1 MMRETDQ
8 DDRLIYSRSVPTT
21 EQSYTKQNH
30 RIQLKKEILF
40 EWITIESKR
49 ALRMQGSFFRL

>member
-21 EQSYTKQNH
+21 EQSYAKQNH